1 MGIETVL
8 NTGRTDHVWYALL
21 SRAATVMPGSQL
33 LTLFVFFSGTLLSL
47 LRILEMVAA
56 VAAASP
62 LRGTVTYY
70 IEQAVISL
78 E

>member
-1 MGIETVL
+1 
-8 NTGRTDHVWYALL
+8 
-21 SRAATVMPGSQL
+21 MPGSQL